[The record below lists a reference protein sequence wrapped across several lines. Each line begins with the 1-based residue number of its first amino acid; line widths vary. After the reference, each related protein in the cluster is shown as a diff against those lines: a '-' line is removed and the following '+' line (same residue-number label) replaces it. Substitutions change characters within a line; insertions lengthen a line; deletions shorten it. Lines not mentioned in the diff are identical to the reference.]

1 MVDWGVVETV
11 VAELEAGGLEAAA
24 MVVATVEEAMAVV
37 TEGEQTTRA
46 GT

>member
-11 VAELEAGGLEAAA
+11 VAELEAGGSVEAALEAAK
-24 MVVATVEEAMAVV
+24 VEEAMAVV